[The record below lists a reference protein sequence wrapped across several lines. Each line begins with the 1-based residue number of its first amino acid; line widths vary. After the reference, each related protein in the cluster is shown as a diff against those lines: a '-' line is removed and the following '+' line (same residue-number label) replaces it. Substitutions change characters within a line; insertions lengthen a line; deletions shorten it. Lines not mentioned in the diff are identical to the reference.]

1 MRNTDLSLIWRG
13 MKELHRLTPWN
24 LLAKCIRSICNAAI
38 PFVSLYFSAE
48 IITKL
53 VSRSPFS
60 DISYLV
66 VITIVSNLVLVLISK
81 WMDAINYCKWN
92 EFYVRYNLSIGEKA
106 QSLPFE
112 KIEDYQTHLLI
123 KNIDDAMK
131 ISNYGLI
138 KLHSRIPLLVEN
150 FLKVLLSSG
159 FILSAII
166 QKAAQP
172 MSPMQR
178 WMNSYL
184 ADGILITLVLIS
196 ALISMQASKRIS
208 KRSYQLLGDLSKN
221 NRINDFYLNHYLD
234 NHNAAKDIRLYQQ
247 DQLILQ
253 EMNRAD
259 DKSNQFVASMNRTIA
274 NNQIL
279 VYLVNGIL
287 VLYTYLYIGIKAMS
301 KVFAVGS
308 IVKYSGGVLQFA
320 DSFSGTMDAISQL
333 QANTKYLKDYFRF
346 IDMPEAEEKKYTCS
360 VIQDMTIQMNHLSFH
375 YPEQQEDVLKDINLS
390 LHPGER
396 VAIVGPNGSG
406 KTTLVKLLCRLYNP
420 SKGEILIGGTQ
431 IQEISM
437 EQYRELIS
445 VVFQDYKLFSF
456 QLGQNV
462 SASMD
467 VSENK
472 AVDALQEAGFG
483 ERLKRLPDGLDT
495 YLYKNFDER
504 GVEISGG
511 EAQKIAIARAL
522 YRDTPIVVL
531 DEPTAALDPIAEAEV
546 FEELGKIASHKTAV
560 FISHRFSSCKF
571 CDQIIVLDQGKV
583 VQQGSH
589 DTLIQDQEGLYYQLW
604 MSQAKYY
611 K

>member
-1 MRNTDLSLIWRG
+1 
-13 MKELHRLTPWN
+13 
-24 LLAKCIRSICNAAI
+24 
-38 PFVSLYFSAE
+38 
-48 IITKL
+48 
-53 VSRSPFS
+53 
-60 DISYLV
+60 
-66 VITIVSNLVLVLISK
+66 
-81 WMDAINYCKWN
+81 
-92 EFYVRYNLSIGEKA
+92 
-106 QSLPFE
+106 
-112 KIEDYQTHLLI
+112 
-123 KNIDDAMK
+123 
-131 ISNYGLI
+131 
-138 KLHSRIPLLVEN
+138 
-150 FLKVLLSSG
+150 
-159 FILSAII
+159 
-166 QKAAQP
+166 
-172 MSPMQR
+172 
-178 WMNSYL
+178 
-184 ADGILITLVLIS
+184 
-196 ALISMQASKRIS
+196 
-208 KRSYQLLGDLSKN
+208 
-221 NRINDFYLNHYLD
+221 
-234 NHNAAKDIRLYQQ
+234 
-247 DQLILQ
+247 
-253 EMNRAD
+253 
-259 DKSNQFVASMNRTIA
+259 
-274 NNQIL
+274 
-279 VYLVNGIL
+279 
-287 VLYTYLYIGIKAMS
+287 
-301 KVFAVGS
+301 
-308 IVKYSGGVLQFA
+308 
-320 DSFSGTMDAISQL
+320 
-333 QANTKYLKDYFRF
+333 
-346 IDMPEAEEKKYTCS
+346 
-360 VIQDMTIQMNHLSFH
+360 MTIQMNHLSFH

-472 AVDALQEAGFG
+472 AVDALQAAGFG

-560 FISHRFSSCKF
+560 FISHRLSSCKF